1 MDRTS
6 QFEIQLSNRTGAVF
20 SGRPFFEQKGSFMAK
35 KIIRLPRTK
44 EQKQANRERNER
56 ANRTILSR
64 TLILMVLC
72 GVIAFVPLIGTLYNL
87 MITQHDYY
95 NEKAI
100 KNQTRSTNL
109 TAARGVI
116 YDANMNVLASSS
128 TVETVFI
135 DPNEIAEQMK
145 KPENS
150 NLLDQIARGLGEIL
164 DVEPSF
170 VYEQAA
176 DKQYRYK
183 VISRKI
189 SEELADEVR
198 AFVSENKITG
208 VYLETDLKRYYP
220 NSSLAA
226 QALGF
231 VSSDNNGSEG
241 LEAYYNEELSGTAG
255 KVVTS
260 KGNYGS
266 EMPYTYEKYY
276 DASDGC
282 SLVTTIDATV
292 QAYVEK
298 NLQNAIDKYDIKN
311 GAFCIVMDVNTGEIK
326 AMATLGSYDPNN
338 YLEIYDDAAAALLE
352 NERDAALS
360 LPEAS
365 DAYKAA
371 IEQYKQDVASARMA
385 QWRNRCVSDGYE
397 PGSTFKLITLASA
410 IDSGAVTLNDSFY
423 CGGQEKFAG
432 REQILNCWK
441 SAGHGAQSTAQA
453 LGNSCNIAFGHIG
466 LRMGGDIFYDYLKA
480 FGIMEKTGVDLP
492 GEASGL
498 FYERK
503 YLNNPAQYG
512 TSYLITSSFGQSFR
526 ITPMQLVRSVAAIVN
541 GGYVLEPYIV
551 SEVLDDDG
559 NMVERNE
566 KTVLRQVISQQT
578 SETMRSLMEQVVT
591 EGTASAAKTP
601 GYRVGGKTGTSEKLD
616 EYDEDGN
623 QVKDKIVSF
632 IGVAPIDDPKYV
644 VLVALDTPAYSQDSE
659 KYTLH
664 GMYISGGLM
673 AAPTVRDIF
682 LDILPYLGVEP
693 DYDSED
699 IRGINFTVPDV
710 ISMDESEAAALLAEK
725 TITYRIVGTGST
737 VTDQLPAPGSQVP
750 GNSQIILYMGAEKQQ
765 TVVEVPDFIGCSV
778 ADVNYLAANA
788 GLYVQAKGTD
798 RTDVYV
804 LAAYQ
809 DIEPGTEVDRGT
821 TITVEF
827 SSTGASD

>member
-1 MDRTS
+1 
-6 QFEIQLSNRTGAVF
+6 
-20 SGRPFFEQKGSFMAK
+20 
-35 KIIRLPRTK
+35 
-44 EQKQANRERNER
+44 
-56 ANRTILSR
+56 
-64 TLILMVLC
+64 
-72 GVIAFVPLIGTLYNL
+72 
-87 MITQHDYY
+87 MITEHDYY

-109 TAARGVI
+109 TATRGVI

-145 KPENS
+145 QPENS

-183 VISRKI
+183 VIKRKI

-198 AFVSENKITG
+198 AFISENSITG

-266 EMPYTYEKYY
+266 EMLYTYEKYY
-276 DASDGC
+276 DASDGS
-282 SLVTTIDATV
+282 SLITTIDSTV

-338 YLEIYDDAAAALLE
+338 YLEIYDDTTALLLE
-352 NERDAALS
+352 NERAAALA

-365 DAYKAA
+365 AAYEAA
-371 IEQYKQDVASARMA
+371 IETYKQDVAAARMA

-410 IDSGAVTLNDSFY
+410 LDSGAVTLNDSFY
-423 CGGQEKFAG
+423 CGGQEKFTG

-441 SAGHGAQSTAQA
+441 SAGHGAQTTAQA

-466 LRMGGDIFYDYLKA
+466 LRMGGDTFYDYLKS
-480 FGIMEKTGVDLP
+480 FGVMEKTGVDLP

-503 YLNNPAQYG
+503 YLNDPANYG

-526 ITPMQLVRSVAAIVN
+526 ITPMQLVRAVAAIVN

-551 SEVLDDDG
+551 SEVVDADG
-559 NMVERNE
+559 NTVEKNE

-578 SETMRSLMEQVVT
+578 SETMRTLMEQVVT
-591 EGTASAAKTP
+591 EGTASAARTP

-616 EYDEDGN
+616 EYDENGQ

-632 IGVAPIDDPKYV
+632 VGVAPIDNPKYV
-644 VLVALDTPAYSQDSE
+644 VLVALDTPAYSENSE
-659 KYTLH
+659 KYTVH
-664 GMYISGGLM
+664 GMYTVSYTHLEGAAHVWLGGSEPPEDTERRPDRSGR
-673 AAPTVRDIF
+673 AARPCR
-682 LDILPYLGVEP
+682 
-693 DYDSED
+693 
-699 IRGINFTVPDV
+699 R
-710 ISMDESEAAALLAEK
+710 
-725 TITYRIVGTGST
+725 RRRR
-737 VTDQLPAPGSQVP
+737 PAG
-750 GNSQIILYMGAEKQQ
+750 
-765 TVVEVPDFIGCSV
+765 
-778 ADVNYLAANA
+778 
-788 GLYVQAKGTD
+788 
-798 RTDVYV
+798 R
-804 LAAYQ
+804 
-809 DIEPGTEVDRGT
+809 
-821 TITVEF
+821 
-827 SSTGASD
+827 

>member
-1 MDRTS
+1 
-6 QFEIQLSNRTGAVF
+6 
-20 SGRPFFEQKGSFMAK
+20 MAR

-44 EQKQANRERNER
+44 EQKQANREQNQR
-56 ANRTILSR
+56 ANRTILRR
-64 TLILMVLC
+64 TLVLMVLC
-72 GVIAFVPLIGTLYNL
+72 GIVAFVPLIGTLYHL
-87 MITQHDYY
+87 MITEHDYY

-183 VISRKI
+183 VIKRKI

-198 AFVSENKITG
+198 AFISENSITG

-266 EMPYTYEKYY
+266 EMLYTYEKYY
-276 DASDGC
+276 DASDGS
-282 SLVTTIDATV
+282 SLITTIDSTV

-338 YLEIYDDAAAALLE
+338 YLEIYDDTTALLLE
-352 NERDAALS
+352 NERAAALA

-365 DAYKAA
+365 AAYEAA
-371 IEQYKQDVASARMA
+371 IETYKQDVAAARMA

-410 IDSGAVTLNDSFY
+410 LDSGAVTLNDSFY
-423 CGGQEKFAG
+423 CGGQEKFTG

-441 SAGHGAQSTAQA
+441 SAGHGAQTTAQA

-466 LRMGGDIFYDYLKA
+466 LRMGGDTFYDYLKS

-503 YLNNPAQYG
+503 YLNDPANYG

-526 ITPMQLVRSVAAIVN
+526 ITPMQLVRAVAAIVN

-551 SEVLDDDG
+551 SEVVDADG
-559 NMVERNE
+559 NTVEKNE

-578 SETMRSLMEQVVT
+578 SETMRTLMEQVVT
-591 EGTASAAKTP
+591 EGTASAARTP

-616 EYDEDGN
+616 EYDENGQ

-632 IGVAPIDDPKYV
+632 VGVAPIDDPKYV
-644 VLVALDTPAYSQDSE
+644 VLVALDTPAYSENSE
-659 KYTLH
+659 KYTVH

-693 DYDSED
+693 DYGSED
-699 IRGINFTVPDV
+699 IRGVNFTVPDV
-710 ISMDESEAAALLAEK
+710 IGMDETEAGELLAEK
-725 TITYRIVGTGST
+725 TITYRVVGTGSV
-737 VTDQLPAPGSQVP
+737 VTDQLPVAGSQVP
-750 GNSQIILYMGAEKQQ
+750 GNSQIILYMGAEKQA
-765 TVVEVPDFIGCSV
+765 TRVEVPDFIGCSV
-778 ADVNYLAANA
+778 ADVNYLASNA

-809 DIEPGTEVDRGT
+809 DIDPGTEVDRGT

>member
-1 MDRTS
+1 
-6 QFEIQLSNRTGAVF
+6 
-20 SGRPFFEQKGSFMAK
+20 MAR

-44 EQKQANRERNER
+44 EQKQANREQNQR
-56 ANRTILSR
+56 ANRTILRR
-64 TLILMVLC
+64 TLVLMVLC
-72 GVIAFVPLIGTLYNL
+72 GVIAFVPLIGTLYHL
-87 MITQHDYY
+87 MITEHDYY

-109 TAARGVI
+109 TATRGVI

-145 KPENS
+145 QPENS

-183 VISRKI
+183 VIKRKI

-198 AFVSENKITG
+198 AFISENSITG

-266 EMPYTYEKYY
+266 EMLYTYEKYY
-276 DASDGC
+276 DASDGS
-282 SLVTTIDATV
+282 SLITTIDSTV

-338 YLEIYDDAAAALLE
+338 YLEIYDDTTALLLE
-352 NERDAALS
+352 NERAAALA

-365 DAYKAA
+365 AAYEAA
-371 IEQYKQDVASARMA
+371 IETYKQDVAAARMA

-410 IDSGAVTLNDSFY
+410 LDSGAVTLNDSFY
-423 CGGQEKFAG
+423 CGGQEKFTG

-441 SAGHGAQSTAQA
+441 SAGHGAQTTAQA

-466 LRMGGDIFYDYLKA
+466 LRMGGDTFYDYLKS
-480 FGIMEKTGVDLP
+480 FGVMEKTGVDLP

-503 YLNNPAQYG
+503 YLNDPANYG
-512 TSYLITSSFGQSFR
+512 RSYLITSSFGQSFR
-526 ITPMQLVRSVAAIVN
+526 ITPMQLVRAVAAIVN

-551 SEVLDDDG
+551 SEVVDADG
-559 NMVERNE
+559 NTVEKNE

-578 SETMRSLMEQVVT
+578 SETMRTLMEQVVT
-591 EGTASAAKTP
+591 EGTASAARTP

-616 EYDEDGN
+616 EYDENGQ

-632 IGVAPIDDPKYV
+632 VGVAPIDDPKYV
-644 VLVALDTPAYSQDSE
+644 VLVALDTPAYSENSE
-659 KYTLH
+659 KYTVH

-693 DYDSED
+693 DYGSED
-699 IRGINFTVPDV
+699 IRGVNFTVPDV
-710 ISMDESEAAALLAEK
+710 IGMDETEAGELLAEK
-725 TITYRIVGTGST
+725 TITYRVVGTGSV
-737 VTDQLPAPGSQVP
+737 VTDQLPVAGSQVP
-750 GNSQIILYMGAEKQQ
+750 GNSQIILYMGAEKQA
-765 TVVEVPDFIGCSV
+765 TRVEVPDFIGCSV
-778 ADVNYLAANA
+778 ADVNYLASNA

-809 DIEPGTEVDRGT
+809 DIDPGTEVDRGT

>member
-1 MDRTS
+1 
-6 QFEIQLSNRTGAVF
+6 
-20 SGRPFFEQKGSFMAK
+20 MAR

-44 EQKQANRERNER
+44 EQKQANREQNQR
-56 ANRTILSR
+56 ANRAILRR
-64 TLILMVLC
+64 TLVLMVLC
-72 GVIAFVPLIGTLYNL
+72 GVIAFVPLIGTLYHL
-87 MITQHDYY
+87 MITEHDYY

-109 TAARGVI
+109 TATRGVI

-145 KPENS
+145 QPENS

-183 VISRKI
+183 VIKRKI

-198 AFVSENKITG
+198 AFISENSITG

-266 EMPYTYEKYY
+266 EMLYTYEKYY
-276 DASDGC
+276 DASDGS
-282 SLVTTIDATV
+282 SLITTIDSTV

-338 YLEIYDDAAAALLE
+338 YLEIYDDTTALLLE
-352 NERDAALS
+352 NERAAALA

-365 DAYKAA
+365 AAYEAA
-371 IEQYKQDVASARMA
+371 IETYKQDVAAARMA

-410 IDSGAVTLNDSFY
+410 LDSGAVTLNDSFY
-423 CGGQEKFAG
+423 CGGQEKFTG

-441 SAGHGAQSTAQA
+441 SAGHGAQTTAQA

-466 LRMGGDIFYDYLKA
+466 LRMGGDTFYDYLKS
-480 FGIMEKTGVDLP
+480 FGVMEKTGVDLP

-503 YLNNPAQYG
+503 YLNDPANYG

-526 ITPMQLVRSVAAIVN
+526 ITPMQLVRAVAAIVN

-551 SEVLDDDG
+551 SEVVDADG
-559 NMVERNE
+559 NTVEKNE

-578 SETMRSLMEQVVT
+578 SETMRTLMEQVVT
-591 EGTASAAKTP
+591 EGTASAARTP

-616 EYDEDGN
+616 EYDENGQ

-632 IGVAPIDDPKYV
+632 VGVAPIDDPKYV
-644 VLVALDTPAYSQDSE
+644 VLVALDTPAYSENSE
-659 KYTLH
+659 KYTVH

-693 DYDSED
+693 DYGSED
-699 IRGINFTVPDV
+699 IRGVNFTVPDV
-710 ISMDESEAAALLAEK
+710 IGMDETEAGELLAEK
-725 TITYRIVGTGST
+725 TITYRVVGSGSV
-737 VTDQLPAPGSQVP
+737 VTDQLPVAGSQVP
-750 GNSQIILYMGAEKQQ
+750 GNSQIILYMGAEKQA
-765 TVVEVPDFIGCSV
+765 TRVEVPDFIGCSV
-778 ADVNYLAANA
+778 ADVNYLASNA

-809 DIEPGTEVDRGT
+809 DIDPGTEVDRGT

>member
-1 MDRTS
+1 
-6 QFEIQLSNRTGAVF
+6 
-20 SGRPFFEQKGSFMAK
+20 MAR

-44 EQKQANRERNER
+44 EQKQANREQNQR
-56 ANRTILSR
+56 ANRTILRR
-64 TLILMVLC
+64 TLVLMVLC
-72 GVIAFVPLIGTLYNL
+72 GVIAFVPLIGTLYHL
-87 MITQHDYY
+87 MITEHDYY

-109 TAARGVI
+109 TATRGVI

-145 KPENS
+145 QPENS

-183 VISRKI
+183 VIKRKI

-198 AFVSENKITG
+198 AFISENSITG

-266 EMPYTYEKYY
+266 EMLYTYEKYY
-276 DASDGC
+276 DASDGS
-282 SLVTTIDATV
+282 SLITTIDSTV

-338 YLEIYDDAAAALLE
+338 YLEIYDDTTALLLE
-352 NERDAALS
+352 NERAAALA

-365 DAYKAA
+365 AAYEAA
-371 IEQYKQDVASARMA
+371 IETYKQDVAAARMA

-410 IDSGAVTLNDSFY
+410 LDSGAVTLNDSFY
-423 CGGQEKFAG
+423 CGGQEKFTG

-441 SAGHGAQSTAQA
+441 SAGHGAQTTAQA

-466 LRMGGDIFYDYLKA
+466 LRMGGDTFYDYLKS
-480 FGIMEKTGVDLP
+480 FGVMEKTGVDLP

-503 YLNNPAQYG
+503 YLNDPANYG

-526 ITPMQLVRSVAAIVN
+526 ITPMQLVRAVAAIVN

-551 SEVLDDDG
+551 SEVVDADG
-559 NMVERNE
+559 NTVEKNE

-578 SETMRSLMEQVVT
+578 SETMRTLMEQVVT
-591 EGTASAAKTP
+591 EGTASAARTP

-616 EYDEDGN
+616 EYDENGQ

-632 IGVAPIDDPKYV
+632 VGVAPIDDPKYV
-644 VLVALDTPAYSQDSE
+644 VLVALDTPAYSENSE
-659 KYTLH
+659 KYTVH

-693 DYDSED
+693 DYGSED
-699 IRGINFTVPDV
+699 IRGVNFTVPDV
-710 ISMDESEAAALLAEK
+710 IGMDETEAGELLAEK
-725 TITYRIVGTGST
+725 TITYRVVGTGSV
-737 VTDQLPAPGSQVP
+737 VTDQLHVAGSQVP
-750 GNSQIILYMGAEKQQ
+750 GNSQIILYMGAEKQA
-765 TVVEVPDFIGCSV
+765 TRVEVPDFIGCSV
-778 ADVNYLAANA
+778 ADVNYLASNA

-809 DIEPGTEVDRGT
+809 DIDPGTEVDRGT

>member
-1 MDRTS
+1 
-6 QFEIQLSNRTGAVF
+6 
-20 SGRPFFEQKGSFMAK
+20 MAR

-44 EQKQANRERNER
+44 EQKQANREQNQR
-56 ANRTILSR
+56 ANRTILRR
-64 TLILMVLC
+64 TLVLMVLC
-72 GVIAFVPLIGTLYNL
+72 GIVAIVPLIGTLYHL
-87 MITQHDYY
+87 MITEHDYY

-109 TAARGVI
+109 TATRGVI

-145 KPENS
+145 QPENS

-183 VISRKI
+183 VIKRKI

-198 AFVSENKITG
+198 AFISENSITG

-266 EMPYTYEKYY
+266 EMLYTYEKYY
-276 DASDGC
+276 DASDGS
-282 SLVTTIDATV
+282 SLITTIDSTV

-338 YLEIYDDAAAALLE
+338 YLEIYDDTTALLLE
-352 NERDAALS
+352 NERAAALA

-365 DAYKAA
+365 AAYEAA
-371 IEQYKQDVASARMA
+371 IETYKQDVAAARMA

-410 IDSGAVTLNDSFY
+410 LDSGAVTLNDSFY
-423 CGGQEKFAG
+423 CGGQEKFTG

-441 SAGHGAQSTAQA
+441 SAGHGAQTTAQA

-466 LRMGGDIFYDYLKA
+466 LRMGGDTFYDYLKS
-480 FGIMEKTGVDLP
+480 FGVMEKTGVDLP

-503 YLNNPAQYG
+503 YLNDPANYG

-526 ITPMQLVRSVAAIVN
+526 ITPMQLVRAVAAIVN

-551 SEVLDDDG
+551 SEVVDADG
-559 NMVERNE
+559 NTVEKNE

-578 SETMRSLMEQVVT
+578 SETMRTLMEQVVT
-591 EGTASAAKTP
+591 EGTASAAQTP

-616 EYDEDGN
+616 EYDENGQ

-632 IGVAPIDDPKYV
+632 VGVAPIDDPKYV
-644 VLVALDTPAYSQDSE
+644 VLVALDTPAYSENSE
-659 KYTLH
+659 KYTVH

-693 DYDSED
+693 DYGSED
-699 IRGINFTVPDV
+699 IRGVNFTVPDV
-710 ISMDESEAAALLAEK
+710 IGMDETEAGELLAEK
-725 TITYRIVGTGST
+725 TITYRVVGTGSV
-737 VTDQLPAPGSQVP
+737 VTDQLPVAGSQVP
-750 GNSQIILYMGAEKQQ
+750 GNSQIILYMGAEKQA
-765 TVVEVPDFIGCSV
+765 TRVEVPDFIGCSV
-778 ADVNYLAANA
+778 ADVNYLASNA

-809 DIEPGTEVDRGT
+809 DIDPGTEVDRGT
-821 TITVEF
+821 TITIEF

>member
-1 MDRTS
+1 
-6 QFEIQLSNRTGAVF
+6 
-20 SGRPFFEQKGSFMAK
+20 MAK
-35 KIIRLPRTK
+35 KIIRLPRTP
-44 EQKQANRERNER
+44 EQAQANREQSQR
-56 ANRTILSR
+56 ANRTILRR
-64 TLILMVLC
+64 TLVLMVLC
-72 GVIAFVPLIGTLYNL
+72 GILAFVPLIGTLYNL

-100 KNQTRSTNL
+100 NNQTRSTNL
-109 TAARGVI
+109 TASRGVI

-170 VYEQAA
+170 VYEQAGYT
-176 DKQYRYK
+176 QYRYR

-198 AFVSENKITG
+198 AFINENNVSG

-241 LEAYYNEELSGTAG
+241 LEAYYNKTLSGTAG

-266 EMPYTYEKYY
+266 EMLYTYEKYY
-276 DASDGC
+276 DASDGN
-282 SLVTTIDATV
+282 SIITTIDTTV

-311 GAFCIVMDVNTGEIK
+311 GGFCIVMDVNTGAIK
-326 AMATLGSYDPNN
+326 AMATLGSFDPNN
-338 YLEIYDDAAAALLE
+338 YLEIYDDMASLLLE
-352 NERDAALS
+352 NERDAALQ

-371 IEQYKQDVASARMA
+371 MEQYNADVAAARLA

-397 PGSTFKLITLASA
+397 PGSTFKLITLAA
-410 IDSGAVTLNDSFY
+410 ALDSGAITLDDSFY
-423 CGGQEKFAG
+423 CGGQEKFTG
-432 REQILNCWK
+432 RDQILNCWK
-441 SAGHGAQSTAQA
+441 AVGHGAQTTAQA
-453 LGNSCNIAFGHIG
+453 LQNSCNIAFGHIG
-466 LRMGGDIFYDYLKA
+466 LRLGGEDFYDYLDA
-480 FGIMEKTGVDLP
+480 FGVLEKTGVDLP

-498 FYERK
+498 FYDK
-503 YLNNPAQYG
+503 KTLTDTASYG

-526 ITPMQLVRSVAAIVN
+526 ITPMQLVRAVAAIVN
-541 GGYVLEPYIV
+541 GGYVLEPYVV
-551 SEVLDDDG
+551 SEVLDEDG
-559 NMVERNE
+559 NTVQ
-566 KTVLRQVISQQT
+566 KTQTTVLRQVISEQT
-578 SETMRSLMEQVVT
+578 SQTMRELMEQVVA
-591 EGTASAAKTP
+591 EGTAGSARTP

-616 EYDEDGN
+616 TYDEDGK
-623 QVKDKIVSF
+623 QVEDKIVSF
-632 IGVAPIDDPKYV
+632 VGVAPIDDPQYV
-644 VLVALDTPAYSQDSE
+644 VLVALDTPAYSETSE
-659 KYTLH
+659 KYTVH

-693 DYDSED
+693 DYESDD
-699 IRGINFTVPDV
+699 IRGVNFTVPDV
-710 ISMDESEAAALLAEK
+710 VGYDEQEAGELLAEK
-725 TITYRIVGTGST
+725 TITYRVVGDGPV
-737 VTDQLPAPGSQVP
+737 VTDQLPSAGSQVP

-778 ADVNYLAANA
+778 ADVNYLATNA

-798 RTDVYV
+798 RTDEYV
-804 LAAYQ
+804 MAAYQ

>member
-1 MDRTS
+1 
-6 QFEIQLSNRTGAVF
+6 
-20 SGRPFFEQKGSFMAK
+20 MAR

-44 EQKQANRERNER
+44 EQKQANREQNQR
-56 ANRTILSR
+56 ANRTILRR
-64 TLILMVLC
+64 TLVLMVLC
-72 GVIAFVPLIGTLYNL
+72 GIVAFVPLIGTLYHL
-87 MITQHDYY
+87 MITEHDYY

-109 TAARGVI
+109 TATRGVI

-145 KPENS
+145 QPENS

-183 VISRKI
+183 VIKRKI

-198 AFVSENKITG
+198 AFISENSITG

-266 EMPYTYEKYY
+266 EMLYTYEKYY
-276 DASDGC
+276 DASDGS
-282 SLVTTIDATV
+282 SLITTIDSTV

-338 YLEIYDDAAAALLE
+338 YLEIYDDTTALLLE
-352 NERDAALS
+352 NERAAALA

-365 DAYKAA
+365 AAYEAA
-371 IEQYKQDVASARMA
+371 IETYKQDVAAARMA

-410 IDSGAVTLNDSFY
+410 LDSGAVTLNDSFY
-423 CGGQEKFAG
+423 CGGQEKFTG

-441 SAGHGAQSTAQA
+441 SAGHGAQTTAQA

-466 LRMGGDIFYDYLKA
+466 LRMGGDTFYDYLKS
-480 FGIMEKTGVDLP
+480 FGVMEKTGVDLP

-503 YLNNPAQYG
+503 YLNDPANYG

-526 ITPMQLVRSVAAIVN
+526 ITPMQLVRAVAAIVN

-551 SEVLDDDG
+551 SEVVDADG
-559 NMVERNE
+559 NTVEKNE

-578 SETMRSLMEQVVT
+578 SETMRTLMEQVVT
-591 EGTASAAKTP
+591 EGTASAARTP

-616 EYDEDGN
+616 EYDENGQ

-632 IGVAPIDDPKYV
+632 VGVAPIDDPKYV
-644 VLVALDTPAYSQDSE
+644 VLVALDTPAYSENSE
-659 KYTLH
+659 KYTVH

-682 LDILPYLGVEP
+682 LDILPYPGVEP
-693 DYDSED
+693 DYGSED
-699 IRGINFTVPDV
+699 IRGVNFTVPDV
-710 ISMDESEAAALLAEK
+710 IGMDETEAGELLAEK
-725 TITYRIVGTGST
+725 TITYRVVGTGSV
-737 VTDQLPAPGSQVP
+737 VTDQLPVAGSQVP
-750 GNSQIILYMGAEKQQ
+750 GNSQIILYMGAEKQA
-765 TVVEVPDFIGCSV
+765 TRVEVPDFIGCSV
-778 ADVNYLAANA
+778 ADVNYLASNA

-809 DIEPGTEVDRGT
+809 DIDPGTEVDRGT

>member
-1 MDRTS
+1 
-6 QFEIQLSNRTGAVF
+6 
-20 SGRPFFEQKGSFMAK
+20 MAR

-44 EQKQANRERNER
+44 EQKQANREQNQR
-56 ANRTILSR
+56 ANRTILRR
-64 TLILMVLC
+64 TLVLMVLC
-72 GVIAFVPLIGTLYNL
+72 GVIAFVPLIGTLYHL
-87 MITQHDYY
+87 MITEHDYY

-109 TAARGVI
+109 TATRGVI

-145 KPENS
+145 QPENS

-183 VISRKI
+183 VIKRKI

-198 AFVSENKITG
+198 AFISENSITG

-266 EMPYTYEKYY
+266 EMLYTYEKYY
-276 DASDGC
+276 DASDGS
-282 SLVTTIDATV
+282 SLITTIDSTV

-338 YLEIYDDAAAALLE
+338 YLEIYDDTTALLLE
-352 NERDAALS
+352 NERAAALA

-365 DAYKAA
+365 AAYEAA
-371 IEQYKQDVASARMA
+371 IETYKQDVAAARMA

-410 IDSGAVTLNDSFY
+410 LDSGAVTLNDSFY
-423 CGGQEKFAG
+423 CGGQEKFTG

-441 SAGHGAQSTAQA
+441 SAGHGAQTTAQA

-466 LRMGGDIFYDYLKA
+466 LRMGGDTFYDYLKS
-480 FGIMEKTGVDLP
+480 FGVMEKTGVDLP
-492 GEASGL
+492 GEASPQ
-498 FYERK
+498 YYKEK
-503 YLNNPAQYG
+503 QYG
-512 TSYLITSSFGQSFR
+512 IVELSSASFGQTNSL
-526 ITPMQLVRSVAAIVN
+526 TPIQVCTGLCAIAN
-541 GGYVLEPYIV
+541 GGTLLKPYVV
-551 SEVLDDDG
+551 SEVRDADG
-559 NMVERNE
+559 KVVQKNSRTAV
-566 KTVLRQVISQQT
+566 RQVISEDT
-578 SETMRSLMEQVVT
+578 SKKVCKMMKAVVD
-591 EGTASAAKTP
+591 EGTGKNGYVA
-601 GYRVGGKTGTSEKLD
+601 GYRVGGKTGTSTKLG
-616 EYDEDGN
+616 ESAAGE
-623 QVKDKIVSF
+623 KDKYIVSF
-632 IGVAPIDDPKYV
+632 AAIAPSDDPQIAMLIIVDEPNEDLGGGALCAPIASQV
-644 VLVALDTPAYSQDSE
+644 VEQAMTE
-659 KYTLH
+659 
-664 GMYISGGLM
+664 
-673 AAPTVRDIF
+673 
-682 LDILPYLGVEP
+682 LGVEP
-693 DYDSED
+693 VYTDSELSALSTAVPSVTGKTVEKAKSTLSEQKYKYKVVGSGKTVVAQSPSGND
-699 IRGINFTVPDV
+699 VIPSGGTVWLYTESGKEKKVKVPNFT
-710 ISMDESEAAALLAEK
+710 
-725 TITYRIVGTGST
+725 
-737 VTDQLPAPGSQVP
+737 
-750 GNSQIILYMGAEKQQ
+750 
-765 TVVEVPDFIGCSV
+765 GCSV
-778 ADVNYLAANA
+778 SEAKALA
-788 GLYVQAKGTD
+788 QAHNLNIEITGNDLSSGNVKAYRQSEKQGSMVAQGKVVVVSFKNTES
-798 RTDVYV
+798 V
-804 LAAYQ
+804 L
-809 DIEPGTEVDRGT
+809 D
-821 TITVEF
+821 
-827 SSTGASD
+827 

>member
-1 MDRTS
+1 
-6 QFEIQLSNRTGAVF
+6 
-20 SGRPFFEQKGSFMAK
+20 MAR

-44 EQKQANRERNER
+44 EQKQANREQNQR
-56 ANRTILSR
+56 ANRTILRR
-64 TLILMVLC
+64 TLVLMVLC
-72 GVIAFVPLIGTLYNL
+72 GIVAFVPLIGTLYHL
-87 MITQHDYY
+87 MITEHDYY

-109 TAARGVI
+109 TATRGVI

-145 KPENS
+145 QPENS

-183 VISRKI
+183 VIKRKI

-198 AFVSENKITG
+198 AFISENSITG

-266 EMPYTYEKYY
+266 EMLYTYETYY
-276 DASDGC
+276 DASDGS
-282 SLVTTIDATV
+282 SLITTIDSTV

-338 YLEIYDDAAAALLE
+338 YLEIYDDTTALLLE
-352 NERDAALS
+352 NERAAALA

-365 DAYKAA
+365 AAYEAA
-371 IEQYKQDVASARMA
+371 IETYKQDVAAARMA

-423 CGGQEKFAG
+423 CGGQEKFTG

-441 SAGHGAQSTAQA
+441 SAGHGAQTTAQA

-466 LRMGGDIFYDYLKA
+466 LRMGGDTFYDYLKS

-503 YLNNPAQYG
+503 YLNDPANYG

-526 ITPMQLVRSVAAIVN
+526 ITPMQLVRAVAAIVN

-551 SEVLDDDG
+551 SEVVDADG
-559 NMVERNE
+559 NTVEKNE

-578 SETMRSLMEQVVT
+578 SETMRTLMEQVVT
-591 EGTASAAKTP
+591 EGTASAARTP

-616 EYDEDGN
+616 EYDENGQ

-632 IGVAPIDDPKYV
+632 VGVAPIDDPKYV
-644 VLVALDTPAYSQDSE
+644 VLVALDTPAYSENSE
-659 KYTLH
+659 KYTVH

-693 DYDSED
+693 DYGSED
-699 IRGINFTVPDV
+699 IRGVNFTVPDV
-710 ISMDESEAAALLAEK
+710 IGMDETEAGELLAEK
-725 TITYRIVGTGST
+725 TITYRVVGTGSV
-737 VTDQLPAPGSQVP
+737 VTDQLPVAGSQVP
-750 GNSQIILYMGAEKQQ
+750 GNSQIILYMGAEKQA
-765 TVVEVPDFIGCSV
+765 TRVEVPDFIGCSV
-778 ADVNYLAANA
+778 ADVNYLASNA

-809 DIEPGTEVDRGT
+809 DIDPGTEVDRGT

>member
-1 MDRTS
+1 
-6 QFEIQLSNRTGAVF
+6 
-20 SGRPFFEQKGSFMAK
+20 MAR

-44 EQKQANRERNER
+44 EQKQANREQNQR
-56 ANRTILSR
+56 ANRTILRR
-64 TLILMVLC
+64 TLVLMVLC
-72 GVIAFVPLIGTLYNL
+72 GIVAFVPLIGTLYHL
-87 MITQHDYY
+87 MITEHDYY

-109 TAARGVI
+109 TATRGVI

-145 KPENS
+145 QPENS

-183 VISRKI
+183 VIKRKI

-198 AFVSENKITG
+198 AFISENSITG

-266 EMPYTYEKYY
+266 EMLYTYEKYY
-276 DASDGC
+276 DASDGS
-282 SLVTTIDATV
+282 SLITTIDSTV

-338 YLEIYDDAAAALLE
+338 YLEIYDDTTALLLE
-352 NERDAALS
+352 NERAAALA

-365 DAYKAA
+365 AAYEAA
-371 IEQYKQDVASARMA
+371 IETYKQDVAAARMA

-410 IDSGAVTLNDSFY
+410 LDSGAVTLNDSFY
-423 CGGQEKFAG
+423 CGGQEKFTG

-441 SAGHGAQSTAQA
+441 SAGHGAQTTAQA

-466 LRMGGDIFYDYLKA
+466 LRMGGDTFYDYLKS
-480 FGIMEKTGVDLP
+480 FSVMEKTGVDLP

-503 YLNNPAQYG
+503 YLNDPANYG

-526 ITPMQLVRSVAAIVN
+526 ITPMQLVRAVAAIVN

-551 SEVLDDDG
+551 SEVVDADG
-559 NMVERNE
+559 NTVEKNE
-566 KTVLRQVISQQT
+566 KTILRQVISQQT
-578 SETMRSLMEQVVT
+578 SETMRTLMEQVVT
-591 EGTASAAKTP
+591 EGTASAARTP

-616 EYDEDGN
+616 EYDENGQ

-632 IGVAPIDDPKYV
+632 VGVAPIDDPKYV
-644 VLVALDTPAYSQDSE
+644 VLVALDTPAYSENSE
-659 KYTLH
+659 KYTVH

-693 DYDSED
+693 DYGSED
-699 IRGINFTVPDV
+699 IRGVNFTVPDV
-710 ISMDESEAAALLAEK
+710 IGMDETEAGELLAEK
-725 TITYRIVGTGST
+725 TITYRVVGSGSV
-737 VTDQLPAPGSQVP
+737 VTDQLPVAGSQVP
-750 GNSQIILYMGAEKQQ
+750 GNSQIILYMGAEKQA
-765 TVVEVPDFIGCSV
+765 TRVEVPDFIGCSV
-778 ADVNYLAANA
+778 ADVNYLASNA

-809 DIEPGTEVDRGT
+809 DIDPGTEVDRGT

>member
-1 MDRTS
+1 
-6 QFEIQLSNRTGAVF
+6 
-20 SGRPFFEQKGSFMAK
+20 MAK

-198 AFVSENKITG
+198 AFISENSITG

-266 EMPYTYEKYY
+266 EMLYTYEKYY
-276 DASDGC
+276 DASDGS
-282 SLVTTIDATV
+282 SLITTIDSTV

-338 YLEIYDDAAAALLE
+338 YLEIYDDTTALLLE
-352 NERDAALS
+352 NERAAALA

-365 DAYKAA
+365 AAYEAA
-371 IEQYKQDVASARMA
+371 IETYKQDVAAARMA

-410 IDSGAVTLNDSFY
+410 LDSGAVTLNDSFY
-423 CGGQEKFAG
+423 CGGQEKFTG

-441 SAGHGAQSTAQA
+441 SAGHGAQTTAQA

-466 LRMGGDIFYDYLKA
+466 LRMGGDTFYDYLKS
-480 FGIMEKTGVDLP
+480 FGVMEKTGVDLP

-503 YLNNPAQYG
+503 YLNDPANYG

-526 ITPMQLVRSVAAIVN
+526 ITPMQLVRAVAAIVN

-551 SEVLDDDG
+551 SEVVDADG
-559 NMVERNE
+559 NTVEKNE

-578 SETMRSLMEQVVT
+578 SETMRTLMEQVVT
-591 EGTASAAKTP
+591 EGTASAARTP
-601 GYRVGGKTGTSEKLD
+601 GYHVGGKTGTSEKLD
-616 EYDEDGN
+616 EYDENGQ

-632 IGVAPIDDPKYV
+632 VGVAPIDDPKYV
-644 VLVALDTPAYSQDSE
+644 VLVALDTPAYSENSE
-659 KYTLH
+659 KYTVH

-693 DYDSED
+693 DYGSED
-699 IRGINFTVPDV
+699 IRGVNFTVPDV
-710 ISMDESEAAALLAEK
+710 IGMDETEAGELLAEK
-725 TITYRIVGTGST
+725 TITYRVVGSGSV
-737 VTDQLPAPGSQVP
+737 VTDQLPVAGSQVP
-750 GNSQIILYMGAEKQQ
+750 GNSQIILYMGAEKQA
-765 TVVEVPDFIGCSV
+765 TRVEVPDFIGCSV
-778 ADVNYLAANA
+778 ADVNYLASNA

-809 DIEPGTEVDRGT
+809 DIDPGTEVDRGT

>member
-1 MDRTS
+1 
-6 QFEIQLSNRTGAVF
+6 
-20 SGRPFFEQKGSFMAK
+20 MAR

-44 EQKQANRERNER
+44 EQKQANREQNQR
-56 ANRTILSR
+56 ANRTILRR
-64 TLILMVLC
+64 TLVLMVLC
-72 GVIAFVPLIGTLYNL
+72 GVIAFVPLIGTLYHL
-87 MITQHDYY
+87 MITEHDYY

-109 TAARGVI
+109 TATRGVI

-145 KPENS
+145 QPENS

-183 VISRKI
+183 VIKRKI

-198 AFVSENKITG
+198 AFISENSITG

-266 EMPYTYEKYY
+266 EMLYTYEKYY
-276 DASDGC
+276 DASDGS
-282 SLVTTIDATV
+282 SLITTIDSTV

-338 YLEIYDDAAAALLE
+338 YLDIYDDTTALLLE
-352 NERDAALS
+352 NERAAALA

-365 DAYKAA
+365 AAYEAA
-371 IEQYKQDVASARMA
+371 IETYKQDVAAARMA

-410 IDSGAVTLNDSFY
+410 LDSGAVTLNDSFY
-423 CGGQEKFAG
+423 CGGQEKFTG

-441 SAGHGAQSTAQA
+441 SAGHGAQTTAQA

-466 LRMGGDIFYDYLKA
+466 LRMGGDTFYDYLKS
-480 FGIMEKTGVDLP
+480 FGVMEKTGVDLP

-503 YLNNPAQYG
+503 YLNDPANYG

-526 ITPMQLVRSVAAIVN
+526 ITPMQLVRAVAAIVN

-551 SEVLDDDG
+551 SEVVDADG
-559 NMVERNE
+559 NTVEKNE

-578 SETMRSLMEQVVT
+578 SETMRTLMEQVVT
-591 EGTASAAKTP
+591 EGTASAARTP

-616 EYDEDGN
+616 EYDENGQ

-632 IGVAPIDDPKYV
+632 VGVAPIDDPKYV
-644 VLVALDTPAYSQDSE
+644 VLVALATPAYSENSE
-659 KYTLH
+659 KYTVH

-693 DYDSED
+693 DYGSED
-699 IRGINFTVPDV
+699 IRGVNFTVPDV
-710 ISMDESEAAALLAEK
+710 IGMDETEAGELLAEK
-725 TITYRIVGTGST
+725 TITYRVVGSGSV
-737 VTDQLPAPGSQVP
+737 VTDQLPVAGSQVP
-750 GNSQIILYMGAEKQQ
+750 GNSQIILYMGAEKQA
-765 TVVEVPDFIGCSV
+765 TRVEVPDFIGCSV
-778 ADVNYLAANA
+778 ADVNYLASNA

-809 DIEPGTEVDRGT
+809 DIDPGTEVDRGT

>member
-1 MDRTS
+1 
-6 QFEIQLSNRTGAVF
+6 
-20 SGRPFFEQKGSFMAK
+20 MAR

-44 EQKQANRERNER
+44 EQKQANREQNQR
-56 ANRTILSR
+56 ANRTILRR
-64 TLILMVLC
+64 TLVLMVLC
-72 GVIAFVPLIGTLYNL
+72 GVIAFVPLIGTLYHL
-87 MITQHDYY
+87 MITEHDYY

-109 TAARGVI
+109 TATRGVI

-145 KPENS
+145 QPENS

-183 VISRKI
+183 VIKRKI

-198 AFVSENKITG
+198 AFISENSITG

-266 EMPYTYEKYY
+266 EMLYTYEKYY
-276 DASDGC
+276 DASDGS
-282 SLVTTIDATV
+282 SLITTIDSTV

-338 YLEIYDDAAAALLE
+338 YLEIYDDTTALLLE
-352 NERDAALS
+352 NERAAALA

-365 DAYKAA
+365 AAYEAA
-371 IEQYKQDVASARMA
+371 IETYKQDVAAARMA

-410 IDSGAVTLNDSFY
+410 LDSGAVTLNDSFY
-423 CGGQEKFAG
+423 CSGQEKFTG

-441 SAGHGAQSTAQA
+441 SAGHGAQTTAQA

-466 LRMGGDIFYDYLKA
+466 LRMGGDTFYDYLKS
-480 FGIMEKTGVDLP
+480 FGVMEKTGVDLP

-503 YLNNPAQYG
+503 YLNDPANYG

-526 ITPMQLVRSVAAIVN
+526 ITPMQLVRAVAAIVN

-551 SEVLDDDG
+551 SEVVDADG
-559 NMVERNE
+559 NTVEKNE

-578 SETMRSLMEQVVT
+578 SETMRTLMEQVVT
-591 EGTASAAKTP
+591 EGTASAARTP

-616 EYDEDGN
+616 EYDENGQ

-632 IGVAPIDDPKYV
+632 VGVAPIDDPKYV
-644 VLVALDTPAYSQDSE
+644 VLVALDTPAYSENSE
-659 KYTLH
+659 KYTVH

-693 DYDSED
+693 DYGSED
-699 IRGINFTVPDV
+699 IRGVNFTVPDV
-710 ISMDESEAAALLAEK
+710 IGMDETEAGELLAEK
-725 TITYRIVGTGST
+725 TITYRVVGTGSV
-737 VTDQLPAPGSQVP
+737 VTDQLPVAGSQVP
-750 GNSQIILYMGAEKQQ
+750 GNSQIILYMGAEKQA
-765 TVVEVPDFIGCSV
+765 TRVEVPDFIGCSV
-778 ADVNYLAANA
+778 ADVNYLASNA

-809 DIEPGTEVDRGT
+809 DIDPGTEVDRGT

>member
-1 MDRTS
+1 
-6 QFEIQLSNRTGAVF
+6 
-20 SGRPFFEQKGSFMAK
+20 MAR

-44 EQKQANRERNER
+44 EQKQANREQNQR
-56 ANRTILSR
+56 ANRTILRR
-64 TLILMVLC
+64 TLVLMVLC
-72 GVIAFVPLIGTLYNL
+72 GIVAFVPLIGTLYHL
-87 MITQHDYY
+87 MITEHDYY

-109 TAARGVI
+109 TATRGVI

-145 KPENS
+145 QPENS

-183 VISRKI
+183 VIKRKI

-198 AFVSENKITG
+198 AFISENSITG

-266 EMPYTYEKYY
+266 EMLYTYEKYY
-276 DASDGC
+276 DASDGS
-282 SLVTTIDATV
+282 SLITTIDSTV

-338 YLEIYDDAAAALLE
+338 YLEIYDDTTALLLE
-352 NERDAALS
+352 NERAAALA

-365 DAYKAA
+365 AAYEAA
-371 IEQYKQDVASARMA
+371 IETYKQDVAAARMA

-410 IDSGAVTLNDSFY
+410 LDSGAVTLNDSFY
-423 CGGQEKFAG
+423 CSGQEKFTG

-441 SAGHGAQSTAQA
+441 SAGHGAQTTAQA

-466 LRMGGDIFYDYLKA
+466 LRMGGDTFYDYLKS
-480 FGIMEKTGVDLP
+480 FGVMEKTGIDLP

-503 YLNNPAQYG
+503 YLNDPANYG

-526 ITPMQLVRSVAAIVN
+526 ITPMQLVRAVAAIVN

-551 SEVLDDDG
+551 SEVVDADG
-559 NMVERNE
+559 NTVEKNE

-578 SETMRSLMEQVVT
+578 SETMRTLMEQVVT
-591 EGTASAAKTP
+591 EGTASAARTP

-616 EYDEDGN
+616 EYDENGQ

-632 IGVAPIDDPKYV
+632 VGVAPIDDPKYV
-644 VLVALDTPAYSQDSE
+644 VLVALDTPAYSENSE
-659 KYTLH
+659 KYTVH

-693 DYDSED
+693 DYGSED
-699 IRGINFTVPDV
+699 IRGVNFTVPDV
-710 ISMDESEAAALLAEK
+710 IGMDETEAGELLAEK
-725 TITYRIVGTGST
+725 TITYRVVGSGSV
-737 VTDQLPAPGSQVP
+737 VTDQLPVAGSQVP
-750 GNSQIILYMGAEKQQ
+750 GNSQIILYMGAEKQA
-765 TVVEVPDFIGCSV
+765 TRVEVPDFIGCSV
-778 ADVNYLAANA
+778 ADVNYLASNA

-809 DIEPGTEVDRGT
+809 DIDPGTEVDRGT

>member
-1 MDRTS
+1 
-6 QFEIQLSNRTGAVF
+6 
-20 SGRPFFEQKGSFMAK
+20 MAK

-198 AFVSENKITG
+198 AFISENSITG

-266 EMPYTYEKYY
+266 EMLYTYEKYY
-276 DASDGC
+276 DASDGS
-282 SLVTTIDATV
+282 SLITTIDSTV

-338 YLEIYDDAAAALLE
+338 YLEIYDDTTALLLE
-352 NERDAALS
+352 NERAAALA

-365 DAYKAA
+365 AAYEAA
-371 IEQYKQDVASARMA
+371 IETYKQDVAAARMA

-410 IDSGAVTLNDSFY
+410 LDSGAVTLNDSFY
-423 CGGQEKFAG
+423 CGGQEKFTG

-441 SAGHGAQSTAQA
+441 SAGHGAQTTAQA

-466 LRMGGDIFYDYLKA
+466 LRMGGDTFYDYLKS
-480 FGIMEKTGVDLP
+480 FGVMEKTGVDLP

-503 YLNNPAQYG
+503 YLNDPANYG

-526 ITPMQLVRSVAAIVN
+526 ITPMQLVRAVAAIVN

-551 SEVLDDDG
+551 SEVVDADG
-559 NMVERNE
+559 NTVEKNE

-578 SETMRSLMEQVVT
+578 SETMRTLMEQVVT
-591 EGTASAAKTP
+591 EGTASAARTP

-616 EYDEDGN
+616 EYDENGQ

-632 IGVAPIDDPKYV
+632 VGVAPIDDPKYV
-644 VLVALDTPAYSQDSE
+644 VLVALDTPAYSENSE
-659 KYTLH
+659 KYTVH

-693 DYDSED
+693 DYGSED
-699 IRGINFTVPDV
+699 IRGVNFTVPDV
-710 ISMDESEAAALLAEK
+710 IGMDETEAGELLAEK
-725 TITYRIVGTGST
+725 TITYRVVGTGSV
-737 VTDQLPAPGSQVP
+737 VTDQLPVAGSQVP
-750 GNSQIILYMGAEKQQ
+750 GNSQIILYMGAEKQA
-765 TVVEVPDFIGCSV
+765 TRVEVPDFIGCSV
-778 ADVNYLAANA
+778 ADVNYLASNA

-809 DIEPGTEVDRGT
+809 DIDPGTEVDRGT

>member
-1 MDRTS
+1 
-6 QFEIQLSNRTGAVF
+6 
-20 SGRPFFEQKGSFMAK
+20 MAR

-44 EQKQANRERNER
+44 EQKQANREQNQR
-56 ANRTILSR
+56 ANRTILRR
-64 TLILMVLC
+64 TLVLMVLC
-72 GVIAFVPLIGTLYNL
+72 GIVAFVPLIGTLYHL
-87 MITQHDYY
+87 MITEHDYY

-109 TAARGVI
+109 TATRGVI

-145 KPENS
+145 QPENS

-183 VISRKI
+183 VIKRKI

-198 AFVSENKITG
+198 AFISENSITG

-266 EMPYTYEKYY
+266 EMLYTYEKYY
-276 DASDGC
+276 DASDGS
-282 SLVTTIDATV
+282 SLITTIDSTV

-338 YLEIYDDAAAALLE
+338 YLEIYDDTTALLLE
-352 NERDAALS
+352 NERAAALA

-365 DAYKAA
+365 AAYEAA
-371 IEQYKQDVASARMA
+371 IETYKQDVAAARMA

-410 IDSGAVTLNDSFY
+410 LDSGAVTLNDSFY
-423 CGGQEKFAG
+423 CGGQEKFTG

-466 LRMGGDIFYDYLKA
+466 LRMGGDTFYDYLKS
-480 FGIMEKTGVDLP
+480 FGVMEKTGVDLP

-503 YLNNPAQYG
+503 YLNDPANYG

-526 ITPMQLVRSVAAIVN
+526 ITPMQLVRAVAAIVN

-551 SEVLDDDG
+551 SEVVDADG
-559 NMVERNE
+559 NTVEKNE

-578 SETMRSLMEQVVT
+578 SETMRTLMEQVVT
-591 EGTASAAKTP
+591 EGTASAARTP

-616 EYDEDGN
+616 EYDENGQ

-632 IGVAPIDDPKYV
+632 VGVAPIDDPKYV
-644 VLVALDTPAYSQDSE
+644 VLVALDTPAYSENSE
-659 KYTLH
+659 KYTVH

-693 DYDSED
+693 DYGSED
-699 IRGINFTVPDV
+699 IRGVNFTVPDV
-710 ISMDESEAAALLAEK
+710 IGMDETEAGELLAEK
-725 TITYRIVGTGST
+725 TITYRVVGTGSV
-737 VTDQLPAPGSQVP
+737 VTDQLPVAGSQVP
-750 GNSQIILYMGAEKQQ
+750 GNSQIILYMGAEKQA
-765 TVVEVPDFIGCSV
+765 TRVEVPDFIGCSV
-778 ADVNYLAANA
+778 ADVNYLASNA

-809 DIEPGTEVDRGT
+809 DIDPGTEVDRGT

>member
-1 MDRTS
+1 
-6 QFEIQLSNRTGAVF
+6 
-20 SGRPFFEQKGSFMAK
+20 MAR

-44 EQKQANRERNER
+44 EQKQANREQNQR
-56 ANRTILSR
+56 ANRTILRR
-64 TLILMVLC
+64 TLVLMVLC
-72 GVIAFVPLIGTLYNL
+72 GVIAFVPLIGTLYHL
-87 MITQHDYY
+87 MITEHDYY

-109 TAARGVI
+109 TATRGVI

-145 KPENS
+145 QPENS

-183 VISRKI
+183 VIKRKI

-198 AFVSENKITG
+198 AFVSENSITG

-266 EMPYTYEKYY
+266 EMLYTYEKYY
-276 DASDGC
+276 DASDGS
-282 SLVTTIDATV
+282 SLITTIDSTV

-338 YLEIYDDAAAALLE
+338 YLEIYDDTTALLLE
-352 NERDAALS
+352 NERAAALA

-365 DAYKAA
+365 AAYEAA
-371 IEQYKQDVASARMA
+371 IETYKQDVAAARMA

-410 IDSGAVTLNDSFY
+410 LDSGAVTLNDSFY
-423 CGGQEKFAG
+423 CGGQEKFTG

-441 SAGHGAQSTAQA
+441 SAGHGAQTTAQA

-466 LRMGGDIFYDYLKA
+466 LRMGGDTFYDYLKS
-480 FGIMEKTGVDLP
+480 FGVMEKTGVDLP

-503 YLNNPAQYG
+503 YLNDPANYG

-526 ITPMQLVRSVAAIVN
+526 ITPMQLVRAVAAIVN

-551 SEVLDDDG
+551 SEVVDADG
-559 NMVERNE
+559 NTVEKNE

-578 SETMRSLMEQVVT
+578 SETMRTLMEQVVT
-591 EGTASAAKTP
+591 EGTASAARTP

-616 EYDEDGN
+616 EYDENGQ

-632 IGVAPIDDPKYV
+632 VGVAPIDDPKYV
-644 VLVALDTPAYSQDSE
+644 VLVALDTPAYSENSE
-659 KYTLH
+659 KYTVH

-693 DYDSED
+693 DYGSED
-699 IRGINFTVPDV
+699 IRGVNFTVPDV
-710 ISMDESEAAALLAEK
+710 IGMDETEAGELLAEK
-725 TITYRIVGTGST
+725 TITYRVVGSGSV
-737 VTDQLPAPGSQVP
+737 VTDQLPVAGSQVP
-750 GNSQIILYMGAEKQQ
+750 GNSQIILYMGAEKQA
-765 TVVEVPDFIGCSV
+765 TRVEVPDFIGCSV
-778 ADVNYLAANA
+778 ADVNYLASNA

-809 DIEPGTEVDRGT
+809 DIDPGTEVDRGT

>member
-1 MDRTS
+1 
-6 QFEIQLSNRTGAVF
+6 
-20 SGRPFFEQKGSFMAK
+20 MAR

-44 EQKQANRERNER
+44 EQKQANREQNQR
-56 ANRTILSR
+56 ANRTILRR
-64 TLILMVLC
+64 TLVLMVLC
-72 GVIAFVPLIGTLYNL
+72 GIVAFVPLIGTLYHL
-87 MITQHDYY
+87 MITEHDYY

-109 TAARGVI
+109 TATRGVI

-145 KPENS
+145 QPENS

-183 VISRKI
+183 VIKRKI

-198 AFVSENKITG
+198 AFISENSITG

-266 EMPYTYEKYY
+266 EMLYTYEKYY
-276 DASDGC
+276 DASDGS
-282 SLVTTIDATV
+282 SLITTIDSTV

-338 YLEIYDDAAAALLE
+338 YLEIYDDTTALLLE
-352 NERDAALS
+352 NERAAALA

-365 DAYKAA
+365 AAYEAA
-371 IEQYKQDVASARMA
+371 IETYKQDVAAARMA

-410 IDSGAVTLNDSFY
+410 LDSGAVTLNDSFY
-423 CGGQEKFAG
+423 CGGQEKFTG

-441 SAGHGAQSTAQA
+441 SAGHGAQTTAQA

-466 LRMGGDIFYDYLKA
+466 LRMGGDTFYDYLKS

-503 YLNNPAQYG
+503 YLNDPANYG

-526 ITPMQLVRSVAAIVN
+526 ITPMQLVRAVAAIVN

-551 SEVLDDDG
+551 SEVVDADG
-559 NMVERNE
+559 NTVEKNE

-578 SETMRSLMEQVVT
+578 SETMRTLMEQVVT
-591 EGTASAAKTP
+591 EGTASAARTP

-616 EYDEDGN
+616 EYDENGQ

-632 IGVAPIDDPKYV
+632 VGVAPIDDPKYV
-644 VLVALDTPAYSQDSE
+644 VLVALDTPAYSENSE
-659 KYTLH
+659 KYTVH

-693 DYDSED
+693 DYGSED
-699 IRGINFTVPDV
+699 IRGVNFTVPDV
-710 ISMDESEAAALLAEK
+710 IGMDETEAGELLAEK
-725 TITYRIVGTGST
+725 TITYRVVGTGSV
-737 VTDQLPAPGSQVP
+737 VTDQLPVAGSQVP
-750 GNSQIILYMGAEKQQ
+750 GNSQIILYMGAEKQA
-765 TVVEVPDFIGCSV
+765 TRVEVPDFIGCSV
-778 ADVNYLAANA
+778 ADVNYLASNA

-809 DIEPGTEVDRGT
+809 DIDPGTEVDRGT

>member
-1 MDRTS
+1 
-6 QFEIQLSNRTGAVF
+6 
-20 SGRPFFEQKGSFMAK
+20 MAR

-44 EQKQANRERNER
+44 EQKQANREQNQR
-56 ANRTILSR
+56 ANRTILRR
-64 TLILMVLC
+64 TLVLMVLC
-72 GVIAFVPLIGTLYNL
+72 GIVAFVPLIGTLYHL
-87 MITQHDYY
+87 MITEHDYY

-109 TAARGVI
+109 TATRGVI

-145 KPENS
+145 QPENS

-183 VISRKI
+183 VIKRKI

-198 AFVSENKITG
+198 AFISENSITG

-266 EMPYTYEKYY
+266 EMLYTYEKYY
-276 DASDGC
+276 DASDGS
-282 SLVTTIDATV
+282 SLITTIDSTV

-338 YLEIYDDAAAALLE
+338 YLEIYDDTTALLLE
-352 NERDAALS
+352 NERAAALA

-365 DAYKAA
+365 AAYEAA
-371 IEQYKQDVASARMA
+371 IETYKQDVAAARMA

-410 IDSGAVTLNDSFY
+410 LDSGAVTLNDSFY
-423 CGGQEKFAG
+423 CGGQEKFTG

-441 SAGHGAQSTAQA
+441 SAGHGAQTTAQA

-466 LRMGGDIFYDYLKA
+466 LRMGGDTFYDYLKS
-480 FGIMEKTGVDLP
+480 FGVMEKTGVDLP

-503 YLNNPAQYG
+503 YLNDPANYG

-526 ITPMQLVRSVAAIVN
+526 ITPMQLVRAVAAIVN
-541 GGYVLEPYIV
+541 GGNVLEPYIV
-551 SEVLDDDG
+551 SEVVDADG
-559 NMVERNE
+559 NTVEKNE
-566 KTVLRQVISQQT
+566 KTILRQVISQQT
-578 SETMRSLMEQVVT
+578 SETMRTLMEQVVT
-591 EGTASAAKTP
+591 EGTASAARTP
-601 GYRVGGKTGTSEKLD
+601 GYHVGGKTGTSEKLD
-616 EYDEDGN
+616 EYDENGQ

-632 IGVAPIDDPKYV
+632 VGVAPIDDPKYV
-644 VLVALDTPAYSQDSE
+644 VLVALDTPAYSENSE
-659 KYTLH
+659 KYTVH

-693 DYDSED
+693 DYGSED
-699 IRGINFTVPDV
+699 IRGVNFTVPDV
-710 ISMDESEAAALLAEK
+710 IGMDETEAGELLAEK
-725 TITYRIVGTGST
+725 TITYRVVGSGSV
-737 VTDQLPAPGSQVP
+737 VTDQLPVAGSQVP
-750 GNSQIILYMGAEKQQ
+750 GNSQIILYMGAEKQA
-765 TVVEVPDFIGCSV
+765 TRVEVPDFIGCSV
-778 ADVNYLAANA
+778 ADVNYLASNA

-809 DIEPGTEVDRGT
+809 DIDPGTEVDRGT

>member
-1 MDRTS
+1 
-6 QFEIQLSNRTGAVF
+6 
-20 SGRPFFEQKGSFMAK
+20 MAK

-44 EQKQANRERNER
+44 EQQQANRERNER

-64 TLILMVLC
+64 TLILMILC
-72 GVIAFVPLIGTLYNL
+72 GVIAFIPLIGTLYNL

-198 AFVSENKITG
+198 AFISENKITG
-208 VYLETDLKRYYP
+208 VYLESDLKRYYP

-241 LEAYYNEELSGTAG
+241 LEAYYNDELSGTAG

-266 EMPYTYEKYY
+266 EMLYTYEKYY
-276 DASDGC
+276 DASDGS
-282 SLVTTIDATV
+282 SLITTIDSTV

-338 YLEIYDDAAAALLE
+338 YLEIYDDTTALLLE
-352 NERDAALS
+352 NERAAALA

-365 DAYKAA
+365 AAYEAA
-371 IEQYKQDVASARMA
+371 IETYKQDVAAARMA

-410 IDSGAVTLNDSFY
+410 LDSGAVTLNDSFY
-423 CGGQEKFAG
+423 CGGQEKFSG

-466 LRMGGDIFYDYLKA
+466 LRMGGDTFYDYLKA

-526 ITPMQLVRSVAAIVN
+526 ITPMQLVRAVSAIVN

-551 SEVLDDDG
+551 SEVLDADG
-559 NMVERNE
+559 NTVERNE
-566 KTVLRQVISQQT
+566 KTVLRQAISQQT

-601 GYRVGGKTGTSEKLD
+601 GYHVGGKTGTSEKLD

-632 IGVAPIDDPKYV
+632 IGVAPIDDPKYA
-644 VLVALDTPAYSQDSE
+644 VLVALDTPAYSQNSE
-659 KYTLH
+659 KYTVH

-699 IRGINFTVPDV
+699 IRGVNFTVPD
-710 ISMDESEAAALLAEK
+710 IIGMDESEAGALLAEK
-725 TITYRIVGTGST
+725 TITYRVVGTGST

-750 GNSQIILYMGAEKQQ
+750 GNSQIILYMGAEKQL
-765 TVVEVPDFIGCSV
+765 TTVEVPDFIGCSV

>member
-1 MDRTS
+1 
-6 QFEIQLSNRTGAVF
+6 
-20 SGRPFFEQKGSFMAK
+20 MAR

-44 EQKQANRERNER
+44 EQKQANREQNQR
-56 ANRTILSR
+56 ANRTILRR
-64 TLILMVLC
+64 TLVLMVLC
-72 GVIAFVPLIGTLYNL
+72 GIVAFVPLIGTLYHL
-87 MITQHDYY
+87 MITEHDYY

-109 TAARGVI
+109 TATRGVI

-145 KPENS
+145 QPENS

-183 VISRKI
+183 VIKRKI

-198 AFVSENKITG
+198 AFISENSITG

-266 EMPYTYEKYY
+266 EMLYTYEKYY
-276 DASDGC
+276 DASDGS
-282 SLVTTIDATV
+282 SLITTIDSTV

-338 YLEIYDDAAAALLE
+338 YLEIYDDTTALLLE
-352 NERDAALS
+352 NERAAALA

-365 DAYKAA
+365 AAYEAA
-371 IEQYKQDVASARMA
+371 IETYKQDVAAARMA

-410 IDSGAVTLNDSFY
+410 LDSGAVTLNDSFY
-423 CGGQEKFAG
+423 CGGQEKFSG

-441 SAGHGAQSTAQA
+441 SAGHGAQTTAQA

-466 LRMGGDIFYDYLKA
+466 LRMGGDTFYDYLKS
-480 FGIMEKTGVDLP
+480 FGVMEKTGVDLP

-503 YLNNPAQYG
+503 YLNDPANYG

-526 ITPMQLVRSVAAIVN
+526 ITPMQLVRAVAAIVN

-551 SEVLDDDG
+551 SEVVDADG
-559 NMVERNE
+559 NTVEKNE

-578 SETMRSLMEQVVT
+578 SGTMRTLMEQVVT
-591 EGTASAAKTP
+591 EGTASAARTP

-616 EYDEDGN
+616 EYDENGQ

-632 IGVAPIDDPKYV
+632 VGVAPIDDPKYV
-644 VLVALDTPAYSQDSE
+644 VLVALDTPAYSENSE
-659 KYTLH
+659 KYTVH

-693 DYDSED
+693 DYGSED
-699 IRGINFTVPDV
+699 IRGVNFTVPDV
-710 ISMDESEAAALLAEK
+710 IGMDETEAGELLAEK
-725 TITYRIVGTGST
+725 TITYRVVGTGSV
-737 VTDQLPAPGSQVP
+737 VTDQLPVAGSQVP
-750 GNSQIILYMGAEKQQ
+750 GNSQIILYMGAEKQA
-765 TVVEVPDFIGCSV
+765 TRVEVPDFIGCSV
-778 ADVNYLAANA
+778 ADVNYLASNA

-809 DIEPGTEVDRGT
+809 DIDPGTEVDRGT

>member
-1 MDRTS
+1 
-6 QFEIQLSNRTGAVF
+6 
-20 SGRPFFEQKGSFMAK
+20 MAR

-44 EQKQANRERNER
+44 EQKQANREQNQR
-56 ANRTILSR
+56 ANRTILRR
-64 TLILMVLC
+64 TLVLMVLC
-72 GVIAFVPLIGTLYNL
+72 GVIAFVPLIGTLYHL
-87 MITQHDYY
+87 MITEHDYY

-109 TAARGVI
+109 TATRGVI

-145 KPENS
+145 QPENS

-183 VISRKI
+183 VIKRKI

-198 AFVSENKITG
+198 AFISENSITG

-266 EMPYTYEKYY
+266 EMLYTYEKYY
-276 DASDGC
+276 DASDGS
-282 SLVTTIDATV
+282 SLITTIDSTV

-338 YLEIYDDAAAALLE
+338 YLEIYDDTTALLLE
-352 NERDAALS
+352 NERAAALA

-365 DAYKAA
+365 AAYEAA
-371 IEQYKQDVASARMA
+371 IETYRQDVAAARMA

-410 IDSGAVTLNDSFY
+410 LDSGAVTLNDSFY
-423 CGGQEKFAG
+423 CGGQEKFTG

-441 SAGHGAQSTAQA
+441 SAGHGAQTTAQA

-466 LRMGGDIFYDYLKA
+466 LRMGGDTFYDYLKS
-480 FGIMEKTGVDLP
+480 FGVMEKTGVDLP

-503 YLNNPAQYG
+503 YLNDPANYG

-526 ITPMQLVRSVAAIVN
+526 ITPMQLVRAVAAIVN

-551 SEVLDDDG
+551 SEVVDADG
-559 NMVERNE
+559 NTVEKNE

-578 SETMRSLMEQVVT
+578 SETMRTLMEQVVT
-591 EGTASAAKTP
+591 EGTASAARTP

-616 EYDEDGN
+616 EYDENGQ

-632 IGVAPIDDPKYV
+632 VGVAPIDNPKYV
-644 VLVALDTPAYSQDSE
+644 VLVALDTPAYSENSE
-659 KYTLH
+659 KYTVH

-693 DYDSED
+693 DYGSED
-699 IRGINFTVPDV
+699 IRGVNFTVPDV
-710 ISMDESEAAALLAEK
+710 IGMDETEAGELLAEK
-725 TITYRIVGTGST
+725 TITYRVVGTGSV
-737 VTDQLPAPGSQVP
+737 VTDQLPVAGSQVP
-750 GNSQIILYMGAEKQQ
+750 GNSQIILYMGAEKQA
-765 TVVEVPDFIGCSV
+765 TRVEVPDFIGCSV
-778 ADVNYLAANA
+778 ADVNYLASNA

-809 DIEPGTEVDRGT
+809 DIDPGTEVDRGT

>member
-1 MDRTS
+1 
-6 QFEIQLSNRTGAVF
+6 
-20 SGRPFFEQKGSFMAK
+20 MAR

-44 EQKQANRERNER
+44 EQKQANREQNQR
-56 ANRTILSR
+56 ANRTILRR
-64 TLILMVLC
+64 TLVLMVLC
-72 GVIAFVPLIGTLYNL
+72 GIVAFVPLIGTLYHL
-87 MITQHDYY
+87 MITEHDYY

-109 TAARGVI
+109 TATRGVI

-145 KPENS
+145 QPENS
-150 NLLDQIARGLGEIL
+150 NLLDQIARGLGEML

-183 VISRKI
+183 VIKRKI

-198 AFVSENKITG
+198 AFISENSITG

-266 EMPYTYEKYY
+266 EMLYTYEKYY
-276 DASDGC
+276 DASDGS
-282 SLVTTIDATV
+282 SLITTIDSTV

-338 YLEIYDDAAAALLE
+338 YLEIYDDTTALLLE
-352 NERDAALS
+352 NERAAALA

-365 DAYKAA
+365 AAYEAA
-371 IEQYKQDVASARMA
+371 IETYKQDVAAARMA

-410 IDSGAVTLNDSFY
+410 LDSGAVTLNDSFY
-423 CGGQEKFAG
+423 CGGQEKFTG

-466 LRMGGDIFYDYLKA
+466 LRMGGDTFYDYLKS
-480 FGIMEKTGVDLP
+480 FGVMEKTGVDLP

-503 YLNNPAQYG
+503 YLNDPANYG

-526 ITPMQLVRSVAAIVN
+526 ITPMQLVRAVAAIVN

-551 SEVLDDDG
+551 SEVVDADG
-559 NMVERNE
+559 NTVEKNE

-578 SETMRSLMEQVVT
+578 SETMRTLMEQVVT
-591 EGTASAAKTP
+591 EGTASAARTP

-616 EYDEDGN
+616 EYDENGQ

-632 IGVAPIDDPKYV
+632 VGVAPIDDPKYV
-644 VLVALDTPAYSQDSE
+644 VLVALDTPAYSENSE
-659 KYTLH
+659 KYTVH

-693 DYDSED
+693 DYGSED
-699 IRGINFTVPDV
+699 IRGVNFTVPDV
-710 ISMDESEAAALLAEK
+710 IGMDETEAGELLAEK
-725 TITYRIVGTGST
+725 TITYRVVGSGSV
-737 VTDQLPAPGSQVP
+737 VTDQLPVAGSQVP
-750 GNSQIILYMGAEKQQ
+750 GNSQIILYMGAEKQA
-765 TVVEVPDFIGCSV
+765 TRVEVPDFIGCSV
-778 ADVNYLAANA
+778 ADVNYLASNA

-809 DIEPGTEVDRGT
+809 DIDPGTEVDRGT